1 MLMKRTITH
10 RPHMRTLRLQS
21 LRVLS
26 AAAACAAL
34 AGCAADR
41 VVTNSIVTS
50 ADYRER
56 HPIALAEGITSV
68 DIFAAGGVIDIDSA
82 RRIRT
87 FADQYKTVGN
97 GPINIQIPQGTA
109 NGAHARNLVDGIR
122 RELVRGGARGYVNV
136 GSYEVTNPALASPVR
151 LSFVGLKA
159 QVTKR
164 CGEWPRDI
172 ASGGGF
178 SGMANEPYWNHGCAT
193 QNALAAQ
200 IADPRDLAGPRGETP
215 SDVVMRTRAITAVR
229 EGKDPSTQ
237 WNVQS
242 TNIGSAGGN

>member
-1 MLMKRTITH
+1 MLMKRTNTH

-26 AAAACAAL
+26 AAAVCAAL

-41 VVTNSIVTS
+41 VVTNSVVT
-50 ADYRER
+50 ANDYRER
-56 HPIALAEGITSV
+56 HPIALAEATTSV
-68 DIFAAGGVIDIDSA
+68 DIFAAGGRLDLDSA
-82 RRIRT
+82 RRIQT
-87 FADQYKTVGN
+87 FAAQYRMIGS
-97 GPINIQIPQGTA
+97 GPIAIQLPKGTA
-109 NGAHARNLVDGIR
+109 GDANARSLVDGIR
-122 RELVRGGARGYVNV
+122 HELVRGGARGYVNV

-159 QVTKR
+159 QMTKR
-164 CGEWPRDI
+164 CGEWPRDV

-178 SGMANEPYWNHGCAT
+178 SGSANEPYWNHGCAT
-193 QNALAAQ
+193 QNVLAAQ
-200 IADPRDLAGPRGETP
+200 VADPRDLAGPRGETP

-229 EGKDPSTQ
+229 QGQAPSTQ
-237 WNVQS
+237 WTVQS